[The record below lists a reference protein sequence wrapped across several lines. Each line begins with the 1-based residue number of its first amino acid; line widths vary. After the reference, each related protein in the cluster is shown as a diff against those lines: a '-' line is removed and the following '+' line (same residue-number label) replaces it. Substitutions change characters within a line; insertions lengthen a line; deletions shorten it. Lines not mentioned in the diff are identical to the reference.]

1 MCCTVM
7 TVVKTT
13 ECQLT
18 EGFLDCSTNIC
29 PIKVYG
35 FSLLDQMNDGVRA
48 EHNDSCV
55 VYFGTHSQEMTSGV
69 EENELSCINLCQK
82 GVVFPT
88 IQVKKGM
95 LNFLLLANLP
105 QYCWRVN

>member
-1 MCCTVM
+1 M

-18 EGFLDCSTNIC
+18 EGFLDFSTNIC
-29 PIKVYG
+29 PVKVYG
-35 FSLLDQMNDGVRA
+35 VSLLDQMNDGVRA

-55 VYFGTHSQEMTSGV
+55 VYVGTSSQEMTSGV
-69 EENELSCINLCQK
+69 EENELSCFNLCQK

-88 IQVKKGM
+88 IQVKEGDVE
-95 LNFLLLANLP
+95 FSPAG
-105 QYCWRVN
+105 